1 MQVRRTLVIAV
12 LSLLDSA
19 APGHAE
25 GKWVLWHEMSGAAPS
40 LPKNPQGWSG
50 CGQSFTSEAVC
61 ERELRDILASIAKS
75 EPMSPPLRSELTVQG
90 NVASM
95 KLYRGN
101 ELMSTQSLRLVCQ
114 PDTVDPRGVKGN

>member
-40 LPKNPQGWSG
+40 LPKNLHEWRSG
-50 CGQSFTSEAVC
+50 ESFTTEAAC
-61 ERELRDILASIAKS
+61 EREVRDRLAWIAKS
-75 EPMSPPLRSELTVQG
+75 EPMPPPLRPELTVRG
-90 NVASM
+90 NVAS
-95 KLYRGN
+95 LRHYQGN
-101 ELMSTQSLRLVCQ
+101 ELMSTQSIRMVCL
-114 PDTVDPRGVKGN
+114 PDTVDPRGPKGK